1 MITEPNDSIVPEGV
15 AALSD
20 GSSIDLKAGRRAFM
34 RTMGLGALGTAV
46 FAAADGNFSEANAQ
60 SFAPSDIAQFALNFE
75 YLGATFYLTAVT
87 GQGLSAA
94 DIGSNPGQVTG
105 GSQNSFQSPVV
116 QALAVELAID
126 ERSHVEVLRA
136 LLTANGVTPISRPAL
151 NIGTAFT
158 SLAQA
163 AGIVGPTGTFSP
175 YVSDM
180 NFLLGAFVF
189 EDVCVTALKGS
200 AAMLMGSPYLA
211 TLSGYLGVEAYQA
224 GSIRT
229 MLFGMAQTNQQ
240 VANDTSAIA
249 QTRSALAN
257 QGNPNADDI
266 GIGSLASPHLVTSD
280 SNAIAFGRTPRQV
293 LNIAYGAAGASAG
306 GFFPNGVNGNIR

>member
-1 MITEPNDSIVPEGV
+1 MTIAKNESTVPNS
-15 AALSD
+15 AAAVLD
-20 GSSIDLKAGRRAFM
+20 ESSLNLKAGRRAFM
-34 RTMGLGALGTAV
+34 KTMGLGALGTAV
-46 FAAADGNFSEANAQ
+46 LAAADGNFSEAHAQ
-60 SFAPSDIAQFALNFE
+60 SFTPSDIIQFALNFE

-136 LLTANGVTPISRPAL
+136 ALTANGITPISRPAL

-200 AAMLMGSPYLA
+200 AAMLMGSPYLSTA
-211 TLSGYLGVEAYQA
+211 AGFLGVEAYQA
-224 GSIRT
+224 GAIRT
-229 MLFGMAQTNQQ
+229 LLFAMAQTNQQ

-266 GIGSLASPHLVTSD
+266 GIGSLSSPHLVTSD
-280 SNAIAFGRTPRQV
+280 ANAIIFGRTPRQV
-293 LNIAYGAAGASAG
+293 LNIAYGAAGASSG

>member
-1 MITEPNDSIVPEGV
+1 MTIETNEPIASGGV
-15 AALSD
+15 AAAID
-20 GSSIDLKAGRRAFM
+20 PSSVDVKAGRRAFM
-34 RTMGLGALGTAV
+34 KTLGFGVLGTAV
-46 FAAADGNFSEANAQ
+46 LAAADGNFSEANAQ
-60 SFAPSDIAQFALNFE
+60 TFAPSDIVQFALNFE

-136 LLTANGVTPISRPAL
+136 ALTANGITPISRPAL
-151 NIGTAFT
+151 NIGTAFS

-163 AGIVGPTGTFSP
+163 AGIIGPGGTFSP

-211 TLSGYLGVEAYQA
+211 TASGFLGVEAYQA
-224 GSIRT
+224 GAIRT
-229 MLFGMAQTNQQ
+229 LLFQMAQTNQQ

-257 QGNPNADDI
+257 SGNPNVDDI

-293 LNIAYGAAGASAG
+293 LNIAYGAVNASAG